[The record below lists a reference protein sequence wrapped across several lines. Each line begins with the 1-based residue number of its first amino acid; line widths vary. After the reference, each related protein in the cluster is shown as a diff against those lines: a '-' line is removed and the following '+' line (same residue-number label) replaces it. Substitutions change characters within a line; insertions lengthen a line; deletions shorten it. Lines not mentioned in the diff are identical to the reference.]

1 MTPVDS
7 RRLAEELT
15 FGPGEQWWRPTI
27 LDHPDVRGEWSLPAR
42 VTIVD
47 ETLREGEETPGVY
60 LDLARRTRVAEL
72 LEEAGVPEIEIGY
85 VGAIPEHAELSRAL
99 KQRGT
104 RMTLMSHTRTY
115 TRAEE
120 WRVEI
125 DQAIDAGSDVLCLL
139 ASGSH
144 TLSATTPWLP
154 LEAVPDRVAEAVRY
168 TLEQKVV
175 PHLALVDG
183 IRTPLT
189 WFDEIHRAAAD
200 AGVRRVYVM
209 DGQGVAVPEVVRF
222 LVRRLRALVGQE
234 VEIAVH
240 CHDDY
245 GMATANTLAGV
256 TAGASATDVVVNGLG
271 DKAGIGAL
279 EEVVMALEVLYGV
292 KTGIVIDRLYDLSR
306 AVAEIFDVPL
316 EANKAIVGENVVRH
330 QIDSHIA
337 TVLRGIWWAWEEFR
351 PEIFGRRRSLE
362 WAKGKVRVGRSGA
375 LAAKVEAMGL
385 VLTQEEWDRLGR
397 RVREE
402 VEANNMLTEEQ
413 VESLVREVR
422 GSQTNRRG

>member
-1 MTPVDS
+1 MTHVNS
-7 RRLAEELT
+7 GCLAEELT
-15 FGPGEQWWRPTI
+15 FGPDEQWWRPTI
-27 LDHPDVRGEWSLPAR
+27 LDHPDVRADWTLPAR

-60 LDLARRTRVAEL
+60 LDLARRSRIAEL
-72 LEEAGVPEIEIGY
+72 LEEVGVPEIEVGY
-85 VGAIPEHAELSRAL
+85 VGAIPEHAEFSRAL

-104 RMTLMSHTRTY
+104 QMTLMSHTRTY
-115 TRAEE
+115 TRADE

-125 DQAIDAGSDVLCLL
+125 DRAIDAGSDVLCLL
-139 ASGSH
+139 ASGSQ

-154 LEAVPDRVAEAVRY
+154 LDAVPDRVAEAVRY
-168 TLEQKVV
+168 TLEQNVV

-183 IRTPLT
+183 IRTSLAR
-189 WFDEIHRAAAD
+189 FDAIHRAAAD
-200 AGVRRVYVM
+200 AGVRRAYVM

-234 VEIAVH
+234 IEIAVH

-245 GMATANTLAGV
+245 GMATANTLAGI
-256 TAGASATDVVVNGLG
+256 TAGASAADVVVNGLG

-279 EEVVMALEVLYGV
+279 EEVAMALEVLYGV
-292 KTGIVIDRLYDLSR
+292 KTGIAIDRLYDLSR
-306 AVAEIFDVPL
+306 AVAEIFNVPL
-316 EANKAIVGENVVRH
+316 EANKAIVGENIVRH
-330 QIDSHIA
+330 QIDAHIA
-337 TVLRGIWWAWEEFR
+337 TVLRGVWWAWEEFR
-351 PEIFGRRRSLE
+351 PELFGRRRSLE

-385 VLTQEEWDRLGR
+385 ALTPQEWDRLGS

-413 VESLVREVR
+413 VESLVREVS
-422 GSQTNRRG
+422 GSQMNDRG